1 MDNNLVSLNYLI
13 DQLNNLEDFSMSL
26 NGEVP
31 SEISEL
37 KSSVFNFS
45 QESALFMENFSQQGW
60 CLYESMDFDIVQ
72 RVNSEYEKNGIDKAE
87 RILID
92 YFKNEVRKK
101 VHWIKKSSKVLLD
114 RSHLIDVFFEEHF
127 KGNYIC
133 SVPLGLIIVDGAVN
147 DFTKNKDNKCLFAE
161 GLELNVWDS
170 FVGSNKSLK
179 EIVSIFTSSRR
190 KTNKDEI
197 RLPYRNGILHG
208 RDINFGNE
216 YVSCKCVSLLF
227 AVADW
232 IKQKTNE
239 VERKDSFVKSQ
250 TNESIV
256 DLINRYQE
264 LKKFEDE
271 IANWKRRD
279 IILGTDI
286 PVSGVRDDYGE
297 YSYLYPILDMFEYW
311 RDGNYGQLS
320 KLLEDAKNMNTSN
333 GKWAGQIREIFNE
346 KKYNSFEFITIDEKT
361 YAKSEITV
369 KVEWEQDSSIR
380 TESLRFNCVYTGLKE
395 EDNLVAPW
403 RENGE
408 WRLIP
413 LDVEKIFY

>member
-1 MDNNLVSLNYLI
+1 MDNNLVSLNYLR
-13 DQLNNLEDFSMSL
+13 DQLKNLEDFSMSL

-37 KSSVFNFS
+37 KSSVSNFF
-45 QESALFMENFSQQGW
+45 QESALFMEKFFQRGW
-60 CLYESMDFDIVQ
+60 CLYESMDFNLVQ

-87 RILID
+87 RILLD
-92 YFKNEVRKK
+92 YFKNDVREK
-101 VHWIKKSSKVLLD
+101 VHWIKKSSNIFSD
-114 RSHLIDVFFEEHF
+114 RSHLIDMFFEEHF
-127 KGNYIC
+127 KENYIC

-147 DFTKNKDNKCLFAE
+147 DFTKSKGNKGLFAK
-161 GLELNVWDS
+161 GLELDAWDS

-179 EIVSIFTSSRR
+179 EIVSIFNSSRN

-232 IKQKTNE
+232 MQLKNTE
-239 VERKDSFVKSQ
+239 VERKNNFVQSQ
-250 TNESIV
+250 TNESHF
-256 DLINRYQE
+256 DLISRCREQ
-264 LKKFEDE
+264 KKFDDE

-279 IILGTDI
+279 VIIGTDI
-286 PVSGVRDDYGE
+286 PISGVRDDFFE
-297 YSYLYPILDMFEYW
+297 YPYLHPILAMFDYW
-311 RDGNYGQLS
+311 RDENYGKLS
-320 KLLEDAKNMNTSN
+320 KSLEETKNKNTSS
-333 GKWAGQIREIFNE
+333 GKWAGQIRKIFSE
-346 KKYNSFEFITIDEKT
+346 KKFKSFEFIKIDERT
-361 YAKSEITV
+361 YVKSDITV
-369 KVEWEQDSSIR
+369 KVEWEQESSTR
-380 TESLRFNCVYTGLKE
+380 TETLRFNCVYFGLKE
-395 EDNLVAPW
+395 DDNLVAPR

>member
-31 SEISEL
+31 SEISEF
-37 KSSVFNFS
+37 KSSVSNFF

-60 CLYESMDFDIVQ
+60 CFYESMDFDIVQ

-87 RILID
+87 RLLLD
-92 YFKNEVRKK
+92 YFKNDVREK
-101 VHWIKKSSKVLLD
+101 VHWIKKSSNIFSD
-114 RSHLIDVFFEEHF
+114 RSHLIDMFFEEHF
-127 KGNYIC
+127 KENYIC

-147 DFTKNKDNKCLFAE
+147 DFTKSKGNKGLFAK
-161 GLELNVWDS
+161 GLELDAWDS

-179 EIVSIFTSSRR
+179 EIVSIFNSSRN

-232 IKQKTNE
+232 MQLKKTE
-239 VERKDSFVKSQ
+239 FERKNRFVQSQ

-264 LKKFEDE
+264 LKKFDDE

-279 IILGTDI
+279 VIIGTDI
-286 PVSGVRDDYGE
+286 PISGVRDDLFE
-297 YSYLYPILDMFEYW
+297 YPYLYPILDMFDYW
-311 RDGNYGQLS
+311 KDENYGKLS
-320 KLLEDAKNMNTSN
+320 KSLEEIKNKNTSS
-333 GKWAGQIREIFNE
+333 GKWAGQIREVFSE
-346 KKYNSFEFITIDEKT
+346 KKFNSFEFIKIDEKT
-361 YAKSEITV
+361 YAKSEIMV
-369 KVEWEQDSSIR
+369 KIEWKQDGSTR
-380 TESLRFNCVYTGLKE
+380 TETLRFNCVYFGLKE
-395 EDNLVAPW
+395 DDNLVAPW

-413 LDVEKIFY
+413 LDVERIFY

>member
-1 MDNNLVSLNYLI
+1 M
-13 DQLNNLEDFSMSL
+13 
-26 NGEVP
+26 
-31 SEISEL
+31 
-37 KSSVFNFS
+37 
-45 QESALFMENFSQQGW
+45 
-60 CLYESMDFDIVQ
+60 
-72 RVNSEYEKNGIDKAE
+72 
-87 RILID
+87 
-92 YFKNEVRKK
+92 
-101 VHWIKKSSKVLLD
+101 HWIKKSSKVLLD

-147 DFTKNKDNKCLFAE
+147 DFTKSKGNKGLFAKN
-161 GLELNVWDS
+161 LELDVWDS

-232 IKQKTNE
+232 MQLKNTE
-239 VERKDSFVKSQ
+239 VERKNNFVQSQ
-250 TNESIV
+250 TNESNLE
-256 DLINRYQE
+256 LISRCREQ
-264 LKKFEDE
+264 KKFDDE
-271 IANWKRRD
+271 IANWKRQD

-286 PVSGVRDDYGE
+286 PISGVRDDFFE
-297 YSYLYPILDMFEYW
+297 YPYLYPILDMFDYW
-311 RDGNYGQLS
+311 RDENYGKLS
-320 KLLEDAKNMNTSN
+320 KSLEETKNMNTSS
-333 GKWAGQIREIFNE
+333 GKWAGQIREIFSE
-346 KKYNSFEFITIDEKT
+346 KKFNSFEFIKIDERT

-380 TESLRFNCVYTGLKE
+380 TETLRFNCVYIGLKE